1 MASEPLLDPKFPPP
15 GELPTASLWRNG
27 AFQRVWAAA
36 SISIFGSLVTRIAL
50 PFVVIINL
58 NADSV
63 GVALVRSMELVG
75 GLAVGLVA
83 GAWVDRLRRRP
94 VLIWSDLGRAALLG
108 LIPLA
113 WLGGWLSL
121 PLLLLVTLL
130 TAVLTTFF
138 DTADNAFLP
147 TIVPRADLV
156 RANGALSA
164 SSSVSEFAAFG
175 SAGFLVQILTA
186 PIAILVD
193 AVSFVVSAL
202 FLATVRVKEP
212 PPPAKAD
219 REPVLREIAIGL
231 RLVARNPI
239 LRATTLATMAT
250 HSMWGVFGATYFLFA
265 VDELH
270 LDAAAIGLI
279 AAVGGVSSLFGALL
293 TPRLTRRFG
302 VGRVLLGGIL
312 IGMLG
317 SYFIPLA
324 PVGVPLITIAFLVGQ
339 QLVTD
344 PSMTAYDITDTS
356 IRQSIVH
363 DRQLG
368 RVNATVRVAVL
379 TAQLAATLLAG
390 FLALQFGLR
399 TMLLIGP
406 AVGLLGVVAVWFSP
420 VRQIRR
426 IEDLAPIDLDE
437 GAA

>member
-1 MASEPLLDPKFPPP
+1 MAAEPLLDPKFPPKD
-15 GELPTASLWRNG
+15 ELPTQKLWRNS
-27 AFQRVWAAA
+27 AFVRVWSAAT
-36 SISIFGSLVTRIAL
+36 ISIFGSLVTRIAL
-50 PFVVIINL
+50 PFVAIVTL
-58 NADSV
+58 QADSV
-63 GVALVRSMELVG
+63 GVALVRSMELIA

-94 VLIWSDLGRAALLG
+94 VMIWADLGRAALLG

-113 WLGGWLSL
+113 AFGGWLSM

-156 RANGALSA
+156 RANGALAA
-164 SSSVSEFAAFG
+164 SGSVSEFAAFG

-193 AVSFVVSAL
+193 AFSFIFSAL
-202 FLATVRVKEP
+202 LLGSIRVKEAAP
-212 PPPAKAD
+212 PSKGD

-231 RLVARNPI
+231 RLVAHSPI
-239 LRATTLATMAT
+239 LRATTLASMAT
-250 HSMWGVFGATYFLFA
+250 HSMWGVFGALWYLFA
-265 VDELH
+265 IEELG
-270 LDAAAIGLI
+270 LDAAAIGI
-279 AAVGGVSSLFGALL
+279 VAAVGGVSSLAGALL

-302 VGRVLLGGIL
+302 AGRIIVAGVLF
-312 IGMLG
+312 GMLG

-324 PVGVPLITIAFLVGQ
+324 PVGAPLIAIAFLVGQ

-344 PSMTAYDITDTS
+344 PAMTAYDITDTS
-356 IRQSIVH
+356 IRQAVVH

-379 TAQLAATLLAG
+379 VAQLAATLLAG
-390 FLALQFGLR
+390 FLALQIGLR
-399 TMLLIGP
+399 AMLFIGP
-406 AVGLLGVVAVWFSP
+406 TVGLLGVLFVWFSP
-420 VRQIRR
+420 VRKLRR
-426 IEDLAPIDLDE
+426 IEDLAPAD
-437 GAA
+437 